1 MDFQKLLKPYKDE
14 SLKNLASWIK
24 INSIYDEQTVTSEHP
39 FGQGVFNALDF
50 IARLAEQEGF
60 DVDRCDNYCTE
71 ISCGT
76 GEKLIA
82 LYAHAD
88 VVPVSGEWNY
98 EPFGAVIE
106 DNKMYGRGT
115 SDDKG
120 PAMAA
125 FYALKA
131 LKDNNLISGYRVSL
145 VIGGNEETGSRC
157 LEHYFNVLHKP
168 YPTYGFT
175 PDGDFPL
182 IYGEK
187 GISNYEQKVKI
198 NNTDIVSLKGGVAPN
213 SVIDEAK
220 AVIKHTPDLTKACET
235 FFSLTSTKYSLKAG
249 EENDEL
255 VVYGLSS
262 HGSMPEK
269 GKNAAL
275 YLIKFLGWFYHDE
288 LLNKI
293 ADSYLE
299 TSGKK
304 MGVYYESEY
313 LHATT
318 YNVGLVTL
326 ENGVLEMVIN
336 FRHPENCDPHEVE
349 RKLNELEFGE
359 IKFLGYGEHLLMDP
373 HSPMIETLLKVYQE
387 ETGDVTTPIETIG
400 GGTYAKESKNTIAF
414 GSHFPGKV
422 DNIHSPNE
430 KIDLEDFFTSQGIY
444 ARAIYELGRLK

>member
-1 MDFQKLLKPYKDE
+1 MDFQKLLKPYKNE
-14 SLKNLASWIK
+14 SLKNLESWIK
-24 INSIYDEQTVTSEHP
+24 INSIYDETTITSDHP
-39 FGQGVFNALDF
+39 FGKGVYNALDF
-50 IARLAEQEGF
+50 IATLAEKEGF

-71 ISCGT
+71 IGY
-76 GEKLIA
+76 GKGDKLIA

-88 VVPVSGEWNY
+88 VVPVSGEWKY
-98 EPFGAVIE
+98 DPFSATIE

-131 LKDNNLISGYRVSL
+131 LKENNLIDGYRVTL
-145 VIGGNEETGSRC
+145 VIGGNEESGSRC
-157 LEHYFNVLHKP
+157 LEHYFHTLHKP

-187 GISNYEQKVKI
+187 GISNYVQKVKL
-198 NNTDIVSLKGGVAPN
+198 NLPELVSLQGGVVAN

-220 AVIKHTPDLTKACET
+220 CVLKHTPEFSKLCET
-235 FFSLTSTKYSLKAG
+235 FFNLTDTKYSLISG
-249 EENDEL
+249 VENDEL
-255 VVYGLSS
+255 VVYGKAS
-262 HGSMPEK
+262 HGSMPEC

-275 YLIKFLGWFYHDE
+275 YLIKFLGWVYHDE

-299 TSGKK
+299 TSGRK
-304 MGVYYESEY
+304 MGLYYESEY
-313 LHATT
+313 LHGTT
-318 YNVGLVTL
+318 YNVGLVNY
-326 ENGVLEMVIN
+326 ENGILEMTIN
-336 FRHPENCDPHEVE
+336 FRYPETCDPREVE
-349 RKLNELEFGE
+349 TKLNEMEFGE
-359 IKFLGYGEHLLMDP
+359 ITFQGYGEHLLMDP
-373 HSPMIETLLKVYQE
+373 HSPMIETLLKVYQD
-387 ETGDVTTPIETIG
+387 ETGDTSTPIETIG

-430 KIDLEDFFTSQGIY
+430 KIDLEDFYTSQGIY
-444 ARAIYELGRLK
+444 AHAIYELGRLK